1 MQKSQKVAKKYTG
14 LFKNSSENEITPTDS
29 SQICKITRTDQL
41 KKKHVYIP
49 CSFQSLHYI
58 INSEIS
64 LLFLYFPLLSVY
76 TIIFPTAT

>member
-41 KKKHVYIP
+41 KKKTCLH
-49 CSFQSLHYI
+49 SLLISITTLY
-58 INSEIS
+58 NSETS

-76 TIIFPTAT
+76 IIIFPTAT